1 MMPEIP
7 RLFAVTPPA
16 AIVDNASFVTNVI
29 DTKGFRFCRILLY
42 LGATDIAMTALKV
55 QEADAASDATTLTSG
70 ADIADLVVGTAT
82 TDAGGASA
90 LPSDTADNSF
100 QAFEIDL
107 RGRKRYLKLI
117 ATAGNGAAGTFAA
130 AWAELH
136 RAEKLPI
143 TAAEKGCAQVM
154 KAPKL

>member
-1 MMPEIP
+1 MMPELPKLAI
-7 RLFAVTPPA
+7 VTPPA
-16 AIVDNASFVTNVI
+16 AIVDNASFTTNVI
-29 DTKGFRFCRILLY
+29 DTKGFRFVRINLMI
-42 LGATDIAMTALKV
+42 GATDIAMTALKV

-70 ADIADLVVGTAT
+70 ADVADLVVGTAT

-90 LPSDTADNSF
+90 LPSATADNTIQS
-100 QAFEIDL
+100 FEIDM

-117 ATAGNGAAGTFAA
+117 ATIGDGSAGAFAC

-154 KAPKL
+154 KSPKL